1 MCGIAGFSSFHV
13 NYKEES
19 ARWFSI
25 LQKMNTCQNHRGPD
39 ENGVYLSR
47 NCGLSHTRLSILD
60 LACGQQPMTRQ
71 LDNHR
76 AVIVYNGE
84 IYNMPILRRALESEG
99 IVFQTTCDTEVI
111 LMGYLLYGTSYI
123 TQLNGIFS
131 FAIYDETFQRLYL
144 FRDRLGVKPLFY
156 TLFRNTLIF
165 SSELKGILCYPDFKA
180 QVDRDGLCEIFGLG
194 PAKTYG
200 KGVFK
205 NIDELLPGHY
215 LE

>member
-84 IYNMPILRRALESEG
+84 IYNMPILRRALEGEG

-131 FAIYDETFQRLYL
+131 FR
-144 FRDRLGVKPLFY
+144 
-156 TLFRNTLIF
+156 IF
-165 SSELKGILCYPDFKA
+165 SF
-180 QVDRDGLCEIFGLG
+180 
-194 PAKTYG
+194 
-200 KGVFK
+200 
-205 NIDELLPGHY
+205 
-215 LE
+215 

>member
-25 LQKMNTCQNHRGPD
+25 LQKMNTRQHHRGPD

-60 LACGQQPMTRQ
+60 LEYGKQPMARQ
-71 LDNHR
+71 HGNHR
-76 AVIVYNGE
+76 AVICYNGE
-84 IYNMPILRRALESEG
+84 IYNMPGLRRKLEAEG
-99 IVFQTTCDTEVI
+99 VVFETTCDTEVI
-111 LMGYLLYGTSYI
+111 LMGYLLHGTSYI
-123 TQLNGIFS
+123 TKLNGIFS
-131 FAIYDETFQRLYL
+131 FAIYDETLRRLYL

-165 SSELKGILCYPDFKA
+165 SSELKGILCYQIGRA
-180 QVDRDGLCEIFGLG
+180 HV
-194 PAKTYG
+194 
-200 KGVFK
+200 
-205 NIDELLPGHY
+205 
-215 LE
+215 